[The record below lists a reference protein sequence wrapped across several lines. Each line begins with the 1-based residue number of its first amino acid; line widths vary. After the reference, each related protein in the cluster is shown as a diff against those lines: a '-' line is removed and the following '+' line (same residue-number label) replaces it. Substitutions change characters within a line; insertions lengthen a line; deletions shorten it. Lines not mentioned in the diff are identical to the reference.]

1 MEKREIEATL
11 KNGKLMSKKFKYFLI
26 IVSFFLV
33 LLLISVVVV
42 AFIYSHYEKDKKF
55 IISLIILIIFMSSIY
70 LPISFYVLF
79 FEYKRKREVD
89 LWLNDIIEITAVFN
103 LKYDYQPSIWSGNY
117 KLEATFCFEGKMKTL
132 CSQSSNLIFKKYAN
146 KTLNVL
152 YSPKYEQILFVKQ

>member
-103 LKYDYQPSIWSGNY
+103 
-117 KLEATFCFEGKMKTL
+117 
-132 CSQSSNLIFKKYAN
+132 
-146 KTLNVL
+146 
-152 YSPKYEQILFVKQ
+152 